1 MGWIIKE
8 ELVLEVLFVIM
19 KLGFPDLFCF
29 TAKLSSR
36 KEVGMQRGV
45 QMSEQMNEQPLV
57 DKVETVTVYTITV
70 NGLRGLGEHLFLF

>member
-36 KEVGMQRGV
+36 KEVGIDAAW
-45 QMSEQMNEQPLV
+45 SSDE
-57 DKVETVTVYTITV
+57 
-70 NGLRGLGEHLFLF
+70 